1 MFASMSSFG
10 SQLDIH
16 ALTRA
21 GLLLQLADP
30 TLPIGGFNHSGGLE
44 TFVQHG
50 AVHNAA
56 TLKEFV
62 CTQLQQNWIHND
74 GAYVSLAYYS
84 SKDNNLPALMQL
96 DKQIGAAKVA
106 RELRESSYKLGIRL
120 LKIFAP
126 HYQTAIV
133 RSFQDALL
141 SQQVRGFYPL
151 VFGLL
156 AAAMHLDKAATLQA
170 FYYNAV
176 VGLITN
182 GVKLIPLSQMAGQEM
197 LIELHEKIA
206 ETVAASM
213 QPSIKQ
219 LGATT
224 LATDIRAMQHE
235 RLYTRL
241 YMS

>member
-1 MFASMSSFG
+1 MSS
-10 SQLDIH
+10 SEQQLDIET
-16 ALTRA
+16 LTRT

-44 TFVQHG
+44 TFVQQSVIHD
-50 AVHNAA
+50 AA
-56 TLKEFV
+56 TLKSFV
-62 CTQLQQNWIHND
+62 YTQLQQNWLHND
-74 GAYVSLAYYS
+74 GAYVSLAFS
-84 SKDNNLPALMQL
+84 ASTEQNLDALVLL

-106 RELRESSYKLGIRL
+106 RELRESSYKLGVRL
-120 LKIFAP
+120 LKIFAA
-126 HYQTAIV
+126 HTNSAIVTSYQTALAA
-133 RSFQDALL
+133 R
-141 SQQVRGFYPL
+141 QVHGFYPL

-156 AAAMHLDKAATLQA
+156 AAVMQLDKAATLQA

-182 GVKLIPLSQMAGQEM
+182 GVKLLPLSQIAGQEI
-197 LIELHEKIA
+197 LIELHAAIA
-206 ETVAASM
+206 HAVKASM
-213 QPSIKQ
+213 QPQ
-219 LGATT
+219 LQQLSATT

>member
-1 MFASMSSFG
+1 MSG
-10 SQLDIH
+10 SDRKIDIET
-16 ALTRA
+16 LTRA

-44 TFVQHG
+44 TFVQQG
-50 AVHNAA
+50 IIYDAV
-56 TLKEFV
+56 TLKAFAE
-62 CTQLQQNWIHND
+62 TQLKQNWLHND
-74 GAYVSLAYYS
+74 GAYMSLAYTAATEH
-84 SKDNNLPALMQL
+84 NLNALISL
-96 DKQIGAAKVA
+96 DRQIGTTKIA

-126 HYQTAIV
+126 HTNAAIV
-133 RSFQDALL
+133 ASYQAALTA
-141 SQQVRGFYPL
+141 QQVRGFYPL

-156 AAAMHLDKAATLQA
+156 AASMQLDKAAALQA

-182 GVKLIPLSQMAGQEM
+182 GVKLIPLSQMAGQEI
-197 LIELHEKIA
+197 LIELHAVIA
-206 ETVAASM
+206 HIVIASM
-213 QPSIKQ
+213 QPQQQQ

-235 RLYTRL
+235 RLYSRL

>member
-1 MFASMSSFG
+1 MSG
-10 SQLDIH
+10 SDRHIDID

-44 TFVQHG
+44 TFVQQG
-50 AVHNAA
+50 VVYDAA
-56 TLKEFV
+56 TLKTFV
-62 CTQLQQNWIHND
+62 YTQLQQNWLHND
-74 GAYVSLAYYS
+74 GAYVSLAFNAS
-84 SKDNNLPALMQL
+84 TEQNLNELLWL

-106 RELRESSYKLGIRL
+106 RELRESSYKLGVRL
-120 LKIFAP
+120 LKIFAQ
-126 HYQTAIV
+126 HTKVAIV
-133 RSFQDALL
+133 ASYQAALAA
-141 SQQVRGFYPL
+141 QQVRGFYPL

-156 AAAMHLDKAATLQA
+156 AAAMQLDKAATLQA

-197 LIELHEKIA
+197 LIELHAAIA
-206 ETVAASM
+206 HTVEASM
-213 QPSIKQ
+213 QPQLQQ

>member
-1 MFASMSSFG
+1 MSG
-10 SQLDIH
+10 SDRHIDID

-44 TFVQHG
+44 TFVQQG
-50 AVHNAA
+50 VVHDAA
-56 TLKEFV
+56 TLKTFV
-62 CTQLQQNWIHND
+62 YTQLQQNWLHND
-74 GAYVSLAYYS
+74 GAYVSLAFNAS
-84 SKDNNLPALMQL
+84 TEQNLDELLWL

-106 RELRESSYKLGIRL
+106 RELRESRYKLGVRL
-120 LKIFAP
+120 LKIFAQ
-126 HYQTAIV
+126 HTKVAIV
-133 RSFQDALL
+133 ASYQAALAA
-141 SQQVRGFYPL
+141 QQVRGFYPL

-156 AAAMHLDKAATLQA
+156 AAAMQLDKAATLQA

-197 LIELHEKIA
+197 LIELH
-206 ETVAASM
+206 TVIVQTVQASM
-213 QPSIKQ
+213 QPQWQQ

>member
-1 MFASMSSFG
+1 MSDS
-10 SQLDIH
+10 DRKIDTE

-44 TFVQHG
+44 TFVQQGIIHD
-50 AVHNAA
+50 AV
-56 TLKEFV
+56 TLKVFV
-62 CTQLQQNWIHND
+62 DTQLKQNWLHND
-74 GAYVSLAYYS
+74 GAYMSLAYTATAEH
-84 SKDNNLPALMQL
+84 NLDALILL
-96 DKQIGAAKVA
+96 DKQIGATKIP
-106 RELRESSYKLGIRL
+106 RELRESSYKLGLRL

-126 HYQTAIV
+126 HTNATIVACYQTAL
-133 RSFQDALL
+133 AAG
-141 SQQVRGFYPL
+141 QVRGFYPL

-156 AAAMHLDKAATLQA
+156 AAAMQLDKAATLQA

-176 VGLITN
+176 VSLITN

-197 LIELHEKIA
+197 LLELHAEIA
-206 ETVAASM
+206 LIVVASM
-213 QPSIKQ
+213 QPSKQQ

-235 RLYTRL
+235 RLYSRL

>member
-1 MFASMSSFG
+1 MTASDRSI
-10 SQLDIH
+10 DIH
-16 ALTRA
+16 SLMRN

-44 TFVQHG
+44 TFVQQG
-50 AVHNAA
+50 CIYDAA
-56 TLKEFV
+56 SLKEFV
-62 CTQLQQNWIHND
+62 HTQLQQNWLHND
-74 GAYVSLAYYS
+74 GAYVSLAYNAS
-84 SKDNNLPALMQL
+84 CAQNLPALILL
-96 DKQIGAAKVA
+96 DQQIGAAKTA
-106 RELRESSYKLGIRL
+106 RELRECSYKLGVRL

-126 HYQTAIV
+126 HIHTPIVTGFQAELTAQ
-133 RSFQDALL
+133 R
-141 SQQVRGFYPL
+141 VRGFYPL

-156 AAAMHLDKAATLQA
+156 AAALQLDKAATLQA

-182 GVKLIPLSQMAGQEM
+182 GVKLIPLSQMAGQEI
-197 LIELHEKIA
+197 LIELHATIA
-206 ETVAASM
+206 HTVAASL
-213 QPSIKQ
+213 QPSQKH

>member
-1 MFASMSSFG
+1 MSDSNRKI
-10 SQLDIH
+10 DTE

-44 TFVQHG
+44 TFVQQGIIHD
-50 AVHNAA
+50 AA
-56 TLKEFV
+56 TLKAFV
-62 CTQLQQNWIHND
+62 DTQLKQNWLHND
-74 GAYVSLAYYS
+74 GAYMSLAYTATAEH
-84 SKDNNLPALMQL
+84 NLDALILL
-96 DKQIGAAKVA
+96 DKQIGAAKIP
-106 RELRESSYKLGIRL
+106 RELRESSYKLGLRL

-126 HYQTAIV
+126 HTNATIVACYQTAL
-133 RSFQDALL
+133 AAG
-141 SQQVRGFYPL
+141 QVRGFYPL

-156 AAAMHLDKAATLQA
+156 AVAMQLNKAATLQA

-197 LIELHEKIA
+197 LLELHAEIA
-206 ETVAASM
+206 LIVAASM
-213 QPSIKQ
+213 QPPKQQ

-235 RLYTRL
+235 RLYSRL

>member
-1 MFASMSSFG
+1 MSG
-10 SQLDIH
+10 SDRHIDID

-44 TFVQHG
+44 TFVQQG
-50 AVHNAA
+50 VVHDAA
-56 TLKEFV
+56 TLKTFV
-62 CTQLQQNWIHND
+62 YTQLQQNWLHND
-74 GAYVSLAYYS
+74 GAYVSLAFNAS
-84 SKDNNLPALMQL
+84 SKQNLEALILL

-106 RELRESSYKLGIRL
+106 RELRESSYKLGVRL
-120 LKIFAP
+120 LKIFAQ
-126 HYQTAIV
+126 HTKVAIV
-133 RSFQDALL
+133 ASYQAALAA
-141 SQQVRGFYPL
+141 QQVRGFYPL

-156 AAAMHLDKAATLQA
+156 AAAMQLDKAATLQA

-197 LIELHEKIA
+197 LIELHTVIA
-206 ETVAASM
+206 QTVQASM
-213 QPSIKQ
+213 QPQWQQ

>member
-1 MFASMSSFG
+1 MSG
-10 SQLDIH
+10 SDRHIDID

-44 TFVQHG
+44 TFVQQG
-50 AVHNAA
+50 VVHDVA
-56 TLKEFV
+56 TLKTFV
-62 CTQLQQNWIHND
+62 YTQLQQNWLHND
-74 GAYVSLAYYS
+74 GAYVSLAFNAS
-84 SKDNNLPALMQL
+84 TEQNLDELLWL

-106 RELRESSYKLGIRL
+106 RELRESSYKLGVRL
-120 LKIFAP
+120 LKIFAA
-126 HYQTAIV
+126 HTKVAIV
-133 RSFQDALL
+133 ASYQAALAA
-141 SQQVRGFYPL
+141 QQVRGFYPL

-156 AAAMHLDKAATLQA
+156 AAAMQLDKAATLQA
-170 FYYNAV
+170 FYYNAA

-197 LIELHEKIA
+197 LIELHTVIA
-206 ETVAASM
+206 QTVQASM
-213 QPSIKQ
+213 QPHWQQ

>member
-1 MFASMSSFG
+1 MSG
-10 SQLDIH
+10 SDRHIDID

-44 TFVQHG
+44 TFVQQG
-50 AVHNAA
+50 VVHDAA
-56 TLKEFV
+56 TLKTFV
-62 CTQLQQNWIHND
+62 YTQLQQNWLHND
-74 GAYVSLAYYS
+74 GAYVSLAFNAS
-84 SKDNNLPALMQL
+84 TEQNLDELLWL

-106 RELRESSYKLGIRL
+106 RELRESSYKLGVRL
-120 LKIFAP
+120 LKIFAQ
-126 HYQTAIV
+126 HTKVAIV
-133 RSFQDALL
+133 ASYQAALAA
-141 SQQVRGFYPL
+141 QQVRGFYPL

-156 AAAMHLDKAATLQA
+156 AAAMQLDKAATLQA

-197 LIELHEKIA
+197 LIELHTVIA
-206 ETVAASM
+206 QTVQASM
-213 QPSIKQ
+213 QPQWQQ

-224 LATDIRAMQHE
+224 QATDIRAMQHE

>member
-1 MFASMSSFG
+1 MSG
-10 SQLDIH
+10 SDRHIDID

-44 TFVQHG
+44 TFVQQG
-50 AVHNAA
+50 VVHDAA
-56 TLKEFV
+56 TLKTFV
-62 CTQLQQNWIHND
+62 YTQLQQNWLHND
-74 GAYVSLAYYS
+74 GAYVSLAFNAS
-84 SKDNNLPALMQL
+84 SKQNLEALILL

-106 RELRESSYKLGIRL
+106 RELRESSYKLGVRL
-120 LKIFAP
+120 LKIFAQ
-126 HYQTAIV
+126 HTKVAIV
-133 RSFQDALL
+133 ASYQAALAA
-141 SQQVRGFYPL
+141 QQVRGFYPL

-156 AAAMHLDKAATLQA
+156 AAAMQLDKAATLQA

-197 LIELHEKIA
+197 LIELHTVIA
-206 ETVAASM
+206 QTVQASM
-213 QPSIKQ
+213 QPQWQQ

-224 LATDIRAMQHE
+224 QATDIRAMQHE

>member
-1 MFASMSSFG
+1 MISSER
-10 SQLDIH
+10 QIDID
-16 ALTRA
+16 ALSRA

-44 TFVQHG
+44 TFVQQGVIHD
-50 AVHNAA
+50 AA
-56 TLKEFV
+56 KLKAFV
-62 CTQLQQNWIHND
+62 YNQLQQNWLHND
-74 GAYVSLAYYS
+74 GAYLSLAFS
-84 SKDNNLPALMQL
+84 ASRERNLNALIEL
-96 DKQIGAAKVA
+96 DKQIAAAKAA
-106 RELRESSYKLGIRL
+106 RELRESSYRLGVRL

-126 HYQTAIV
+126 HTQVAIV
-133 RSFQDALL
+133 EAYQDALAAK
-141 SQQVRGFYPL
+141 QVRGFYPL

-156 AAAMHLDKAATLQA
+156 AATMQLDKAATLQA

-182 GVKLIPLSQMAGQEM
+182 GVKLIPLSQMAGQEI
-197 LIELHEKIA
+197 LIELHTEIA
-206 ETVAASM
+206 NTVAASM
-213 QPSIKQ
+213 RPVMQQ

-235 RLYTRL
+235 YLYSRL

>member
-1 MFASMSSFG
+1 MISSER
-10 SQLDIH
+10 QIDID
-16 ALTRA
+16 ALSRA

-44 TFVQHG
+44 TFVQQGVIHD
-50 AVHNAA
+50 AA
-56 TLKEFV
+56 KLKAFV
-62 CTQLQQNWIHND
+62 YNQLQQNWLHND
-74 GAYVSLAYYS
+74 GAYLSLAFS
-84 SKDNNLPALMQL
+84 ASREHNLDALIEL
-96 DKQIGAAKVA
+96 DKQIAAAKAA
-106 RELRESSYKLGIRL
+106 RELRESSYRLGVRL

-126 HYQTAIV
+126 HTQVAFVEAY
-133 RSFQDALL
+133 QDALVAK
-141 SQQVRGFYPL
+141 QVRGFYPL

-156 AAAMHLDKAATLQA
+156 AATMQLDKAATLQA

-182 GVKLIPLSQMAGQEM
+182 GVKLIPLSQMAGQEI
-197 LIELHEKIA
+197 LIELHTEIA
-206 ETVAASM
+206 NTVAASM
-213 QPSIKQ
+213 RPVMQQ

-235 RLYTRL
+235 HLYSRL

>member
-1 MFASMSSFG
+1 MSG
-10 SQLDIH
+10 SDRHIDID

-44 TFVQHG
+44 TFVQQG
-50 AVHNAA
+50 VVHDAA
-56 TLKEFV
+56 TLKTFV
-62 CTQLQQNWIHND
+62 YTQLQQNWLHND
-74 GAYVSLAYYS
+74 GAYVSLAFNAS
-84 SKDNNLPALMQL
+84 TEQNLDELLWL

-106 RELRESSYKLGIRL
+106 RELRESSYKLGVRL
-120 LKIFAP
+120 LKIFAQ
-126 HYQTAIV
+126 HTKVAIV
-133 RSFQDALL
+133 TSYQAALAA
-141 SQQVRGFYPL
+141 QQVRGFYPL

-156 AAAMHLDKAATLQA
+156 AAAMQLDKAATLQA
-170 FYYNAV
+170 FYYNAA

-197 LIELHEKIA
+197 LIELHTVIA
-206 ETVAASM
+206 QTVQASM
-213 QPSIKQ
+213 QPQWQQ

>member
-1 MFASMSSFG
+1 MSDS
-10 SQLDIH
+10 DRKIDTE

-44 TFVQHG
+44 TFVQQGIIHD
-50 AVHNAA
+50 AV
-56 TLKEFV
+56 TLKVFV
-62 CTQLQQNWIHND
+62 DTQLKQNWLHND
-74 GAYVSLAYYS
+74 GAYMSLAYTATAEH
-84 SKDNNLPALMQL
+84 NLDALILL
-96 DKQIGAAKVA
+96 DKQIGATKIP
-106 RELRESSYKLGIRL
+106 RELRESSYKLGLRL

-126 HYQTAIV
+126 HTNATIVACYQTAL
-133 RSFQDALL
+133 AAG
-141 SQQVRGFYPL
+141 QVRGFYPL

-156 AAAMHLDKAATLQA
+156 AAAMQLDKVATLQA

-176 VGLITN
+176 VSLITN

-197 LIELHEKIA
+197 LLELHAEIA
-206 ETVAASM
+206 LIVVASM
-213 QPSIKQ
+213 QPSKQQ

-235 RLYTRL
+235 RLYSRL